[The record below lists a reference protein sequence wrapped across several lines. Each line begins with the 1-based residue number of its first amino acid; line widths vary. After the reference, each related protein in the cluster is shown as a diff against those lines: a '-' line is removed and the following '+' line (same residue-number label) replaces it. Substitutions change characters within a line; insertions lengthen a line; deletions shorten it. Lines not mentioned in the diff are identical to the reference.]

1 MSRASW
7 SSSDEEDGQ
16 EGVEVIENEDGSCQE
31 AEHDTVRLLK
41 ITKNKCQGI
50 MLFASKAT
58 IFLIFFSNEL

>member
-31 AEHDTVRLLK
+31 AEHDTVRLLNNLFSVTT
-41 ITKNKCQGI
+41 ITIYWK
-50 MLFASKAT
+50 M
-58 IFLIFFSNEL
+58 